1 MSNREQ
7 RRASQS
13 WFNKG
18 KKHAVENRISDLDYI
33 LKNILSYYPNNL
45 TCLDVGC
52 AEGDM
57 LDYFSKRFS
66 RVVGLEKYDSLFNV
80 AAAKFADAA
89 SIEVVRGDILTDK
102 IDEYDFTFCLGV
114 LHYFDLESEKLTVLR
129 NVLSNT
135 RCFSFFRTAFYENK
149 SFFRKQQRKSIEEG
163 YKDQND

>member
-1 MSNREQ
+1 
-7 RRASQS
+7 
-13 WFNKG
+13 
-18 KKHAVENRISDLDYI
+18 
-33 LKNILSYYPNNL
+33 
-45 TCLDVGC
+45 
-52 AEGDM
+52 M